1 MSIIYN
7 LPLPDIRFR
16 SRKYPEDLR
25 GGDVVA
31 YRKKNYGGSYST
43 GVMVIGDYRMFLVAT
58 NYSYG
63 ESWYNDIIDDRIE
76 LFSANEEE
84 KSWGIRFLFDYI
96 YCSDD
101 QKSGLEAILEFVER
115 TFPKENSISDRDK
128 ELCFK
133 FMIELPWCVSNVD
146 WNEAKT
152 QLWKIAYKEIQD
164 TGLQFNK
171 ARVEFFC
178 FLIGVLMIADSTS
191 DNYKLKELLRT
202 FKNKWKHFI
211 WMYALTLGRLMGTEL
226 KNFTGVVH
234 QLDNSVRVPYL
245 HLYLP
250 LIEGNVD
257 KVCMYN
263 PSEKRYKLENAIR
276 KMQKV
281 EALERKKTDLDEI
294 YQIIFPKHFRQA
306 MAESRP
312 ASTIADLKEKLA
324 ERDQIIT
331 KLKIDID
338 NVSRQYNAVLE
349 QLKNAVNDV
358 ENDLISAEDLT
369 ESFLMFP
376 TDLALSYFGTMST
389 LLALN
394 PTWQKYAPQI
404 HKQILTK
411 QKKQQDRQ
419 EQRQDKMIE
428 QVEKAANKKTN
439 EFKVYPQAGSTA
451 NLGCQMQNPEF
462 KVIPQQM
469 GQQPTLERKE

>member
-63 ESWYNDIIDDRIE
+63 EPWYNDIIDDRIE
-76 LFSANEEE
+76 LFTANEDE
-84 KSWGIRFLFDYI
+84 KSWGIRFLFDHI

-115 TFPKENSISDRDK
+115 TFPQENSISSRDK

-146 WNEAKT
+146 WNEAKA

-202 FKNKWKHFI
+202 FKN
-211 WMYALTLGRLMGTEL
+211 
-226 KNFTGVVH
+226 NGVT
-234 QLDNSVRVPYL
+234 SY
-245 HLYLP
+245 
-250 LIEGNVD
+250 G
-257 KVCMYN
+257 CM
-263 PSEKRYKLENAIR
+263 P
-276 KMQKV
+276 
-281 EALERKKTDLDEI
+281 
-294 YQIIFPKHFRQA
+294 
-306 MAESRP
+306 
-312 ASTIADLKEKLA
+312 
-324 ERDQIIT
+324 
-331 KLKIDID
+331 
-338 NVSRQYNAVLE
+338 
-349 QLKNAVNDV
+349 
-358 ENDLISAEDLT
+358 
-369 ESFLMFP
+369 
-376 TDLALSYFGTMST
+376 
-389 LLALN
+389 
-394 PTWQKYAPQI
+394 
-404 HKQILTK
+404 
-411 QKKQQDRQ
+411 
-419 EQRQDKMIE
+419 
-428 QVEKAANKKTN
+428 
-439 EFKVYPQAGSTA
+439 
-451 NLGCQMQNPEF
+451 
-462 KVIPQQM
+462 
-469 GQQPTLERKE
+469 

>member
-63 ESWYNDIIDDRIE
+63 EPWYNDIIDDRIE
-76 LFSANEEE
+76 LFTANEDE
-84 KSWGIRFLFDYI
+84 KSWGIRFLFDHI

-115 TFPKENSISDRDK
+115 TFPQENSISSRDK

-146 WNEAKT
+146 WNEAKA

-202 FKNKWKHFI
+202 FKNKWSHFI

-234 QLDNSVRVPYL
+234 QLDNPVRVPYL

-276 KMQKV
+276 KMQMV

-294 YQIIFPKHFRQA
+294 YQILFPKHFRQA
-306 MAESRP
+306 MADSRP
-312 ASTIADLKEKLA
+312 AATIEGLKQEVASKEIQIKELEKKLSASVVEYNSKYQALLSDFEELAKASVSFDVLKNNLLQLSRNTAEQVIAHLLLTFDEDERILKALKKIKKAVRDNDRPTIQHVYEKGAVHDDKSTHVNIESKNTDM
-324 ERDQIIT
+324 Q
-331 KLKIDID
+331 
-338 NVSRQYNAVLE
+338 NN
-349 QLKNAVNDV
+349 QLK
-358 ENDLISAEDLT
+358 L
-369 ESFLMFP
+369 
-376 TDLALSYFGTMST
+376 
-389 LLALN
+389 
-394 PTWQKYAPQI
+394 
-404 HKQILTK
+404 
-411 QKKQQDRQ
+411 
-419 EQRQDKMIE
+419 QDK
-428 QVEKAANKKTN
+428 
-439 EFKVYPQAGSTA
+439 
-451 NLGCQMQNPEF
+451 
-462 KVIPQQM
+462 
-469 GQQPTLERKE
+469 